1 MKVDAAA
8 RLIGAALTSAALL
21 LPGCGGGDPVPAIVA
36 TAVDDHGPIFRRL
49 QVTLSEPG
57 EVDVEYGAA
66 GSEWLRVTSVA
77 QATQHALVLPRL
89 RERQTYTFRVRARA
103 APGAAESTAEGS
115 FATGDLPEDVRAIG
129 FAPSGVASA
138 PLHFLSMRSTFTGGL
153 IVDAQGRVVWYGRT
167 PSTPLGA
174 ARRANGHW
182 VLLFGGGAGAG
193 LIEFSALGEVVHRI
207 DASALPVGQR
217 IHHGVTATPQDTLLF
232 LAFDPREIDGQV
244 RNGEALWEW
253 NPPTGAL
260 NKRWSA
266 FDFIDPRVEFGARSV
281 PEDWLHANSVSI
293 GPRSNIVVSLH
304 YLDQVISLASDFGA
318 IEWRLGGARS
328 TFAVDPVQASSGQ
341 HSAFEV
347 ATNRVLM
354 FDNGV
359 ARADGSRFSRAIE
372 FALDPSSGSVATAWE
387 YRPDP
392 TIWAPIFGSVR
403 RLPNGHSV
411 VAFGAPPGQLGATG
425 PVVLHEVSPSGQRL
439 WSLLLSLPPGG
450 GIFQADPIT
459 SVAGEEVEVT
469 SSMAVL
475 LVTWMAS
482 RCSHPGEQQQILPL
496 WHYLTRLAF
505 ARRRRYAAF
514 A

>member
-1 MKVDAAA
+1 MKVNAAA
-8 RLIGAALTSAALL
+8 RLIGAALTSAAALL
-21 LPGCGGGDPVPAIVA
+21 LPGCGGGDPVLAIVA
-36 TAVDDHGPIFRRL
+36 TSVDDHGPVFKRL
-49 QVTLSEPG
+49 EVTLSEPG
-57 EVDVEYGAA
+57 EVDVEYGAT
-66 GSEWLRVTSVA
+66 GSERLRVTSVA

-167 PSTPLGA
+167 PSTPAGA
-174 ARRANGHW
+174 VRRANGHW
-182 VLLFGGGAGAG
+182 VLLFGGGPGAG
-193 LIEFSALGEVVHRI
+193 LIEFSALGEVVHRL
-207 DASALPVGQR
+207 DASALPAGQR

-318 IEWRLGGARS
+318 IEWRLGGVRS

-359 ARADGSRFSRAIE
+359 VRADGSRFSRAIE
-372 FALDPSSGSVATAWE
+372 LALDPSSGSVATAWE

-411 VAFGAPPGQLGATG
+411 VAFGAAPGQLGATG
-425 PVVLHEVSPSGQRL
+425 PVVLHEVSPSGERL
-439 WSLLLSLPPGG
+439 WSLLLSLSPGG

-459 SVAGEEVEVT
+459 SVAGEVISTTE
-469 SSMAVL
+469 
-475 LVTWMAS
+475 
-482 RCSHPGEQQQILPL
+482 
-496 WHYLTRLAF
+496 
-505 ARRRRYAAF
+505 
-514 A
+514 

>member
-1 MKVDAAA
+1 MKVNAAA
-8 RLIGAALTSAALL
+8 RLIGAPLISAALL
-21 LPGCGGGDPVPAIVA
+21 LSGCGGGAPAPTIVA
-36 TAVDDHGPIFRRL
+36 TAVDVHGPIFRRL

-66 GSEWLRVTSVA
+66 GSERLRVTSAA
-77 QATQHALVLPRL
+77 QVTQHSLVLARL

-115 FATGDLPEDVRAIG
+115 FATGDLPEDIRAIG

-167 PSTPLGA
+167 PNAPLGA
-174 ARRANGHW
+174 ARRANGNW

-193 LIEFSALGEVVHRI
+193 LIEFSALGEVVHRL
-207 DASALPVGQR
+207 DASALPAGQR

-232 LAFDPREIDGQV
+232 LAFDPREVDGKV

-260 NKRWSA
+260 EKRWSA
-266 FDFIDPRVEFGARSV
+266 FDSIDPRVESGARSV
-281 PEDWLHANSVSI
+281 PEDWLHGNSVSI
-293 GPRSNIVVSLH
+293 GPRGNIVVSLH
-304 YLDQVISLASDFGA
+304 FLDQVISLASDFGA

-328 TFAVDPVQASSGQ
+328 TFAVDPAQASSGQ

-347 ATNRVLM
+347 ATNRVLI

-372 FALDPSSGSVATAWE
+372 LAIDPSGGSVATAWE

-392 TIWAPIFGSVR
+392 PIWAPIFGSVR

-411 VAFGAPPGQLGATG
+411 VAFGAPAGQMGATG
-425 PVVLHEVSPSGQRL
+425 PVVVHEVSPSRQRL

-459 SVAGEEVEVT
+459 SVAGEVISTAE
-469 SSMAVL
+469 
-475 LVTWMAS
+475 
-482 RCSHPGEQQQILPL
+482 
-496 WHYLTRLAF
+496 
-505 ARRRRYAAF
+505 
-514 A
+514 

>member
-1 MKVDAAA
+1 MKVNAAA

-21 LPGCGGGDPVPAIVA
+21 LPGCGGGGDPAPEIVA

-57 EVDVEYGAA
+57 EVDVEYGAD
-66 GSEWLRVTSVA
+66 GSERLRVTSVVH
-77 QATQHALVLPRL
+77 ATQHALILPRL

-103 APGAAESTAEGS
+103 APGAAESTAEGR

-129 FAPSGVASA
+129 FASSGVATA
-138 PLHFLSMRSTFTGGL
+138 PLYFLSVRSTFNGGL
-153 IVDAQGRVVWYGRT
+153 IVDTQGRVIWYGRT
-167 PSTPLGA
+167 PNAPLAA

-193 LIEFSALGEVVHRI
+193 LIEFSALGEVVHRL
-207 DASALPVGQR
+207 DASALPAGQR

-232 LAFDPREIDGQV
+232 LTFDPRVVDGQV

-253 NPPTGAL
+253 DPSTGAL
-260 NKRWSA
+260 NKRWTA
-266 FDFIDPRVEFGARSV
+266 FDFIDPRVESGARSV

-293 GPRSNIVVSLH
+293 GPRGNIVVSLH
-304 YLDQVISLASDFGA
+304 FLDQVISLASDFGS

-328 TFAVDPVQASSGQ
+328 TFAVDSVQASSGQ
-341 HSAFEV
+341 HSVLEV
-347 ATNRVLM
+347 ATDRVLL

-372 FALDPSSGSVATAWE
+372 FALDPNSGRVATAWE

-403 RLPNGHSV
+403 HLPNGHRV
-411 VAFGAPPGQLGATG
+411 VAFGAPPGQLGASG
-425 PVVLHEVSPSGQRL
+425 PVVLHEVSASGQRL
-439 WSLLLSLPPGG
+439 GSLLLTLPPGG
-450 GIFQADPIT
+450 GLFQADPIT
-459 SVAGEEVEVT
+459 SVAGEVISTTE
-469 SSMAVL
+469 
-475 LVTWMAS
+475 
-482 RCSHPGEQQQILPL
+482 
-496 WHYLTRLAF
+496 
-505 ARRRRYAAF
+505 
-514 A
+514 

>member
-1 MKVDAAA
+1 M
-8 RLIGAALTSAALL
+8 
-21 LPGCGGGDPVPAIVA
+21 
-36 TAVDDHGPIFRRL
+36 
-49 QVTLSEPG
+49 
-57 EVDVEYGAA
+57 
-66 GSEWLRVTSVA
+66 
-77 QATQHALVLPRL
+77 
-89 RERQTYTFRVRARA
+89 
-103 APGAAESTAEGS
+103 
-115 FATGDLPEDVRAIG
+115 PEDVRAIG

-138 PLHFLSMRSTFTGGL
+138 PLYFLSVRSTFTGGL
-153 IVDAQGRVVWYGRT
+153 IVDAQGHVVWYGRT
-167 PSTPLGA
+167 PTAPAGA

-182 VLLFGGGAGAG
+182 VLLFGGVAGAG
-193 LIEFSALGEVVHRI
+193 LIEFSALGEMVHRL
-207 DASALPVGQR
+207 DASALPAGQR

-232 LAFDPREIDGQV
+232 LAFDPRDVEGQV

-266 FDFIDPRVEFGARSV
+266 FDFIDPRLESGARSV

-293 GPRSNIVVSLH
+293 GPRGNIVVSLH
-304 YLDQVISLASDFGA
+304 FLDQVISLASDFGA

-328 TFAVDPVQASSGQ
+328 TFAVDPMQASSGQ
-341 HSAFEV
+341 HSTSEV
-347 ATNRVLM
+347 ATNRVLI

-372 FALDPSSGSVATAWE
+372 FALDQSSGSVATAWE

-425 PVVLHEVSPSGQRL
+425 PLVLHEVSPSGQRL
-439 WSLLLSLPPGG
+439 WSLLVNPPGG

-459 SVAGEEVEVT
+459 SVAGEVVSTTE
-469 SSMAVL
+469 
-475 LVTWMAS
+475 
-482 RCSHPGEQQQILPL
+482 
-496 WHYLTRLAF
+496 
-505 ARRRRYAAF
+505 
-514 A
+514 

>member
-1 MKVDAAA
+1 MA
-8 RLIGAALTSAALL
+8 AALL
-21 LPGCGGGDPVPAIVA
+21 CSCGDGDPAPAIVA

-57 EVDVEYGAA
+57 EIDVEYGAA
-66 GSEWLRVTSVA
+66 GSERLRVTSVA
-77 QATQHALVLPRL
+77 QVTQHALVLPRL
-89 RERQTYTFRVRARA
+89 RERQSYTFRVRARA

-115 FATGDLPEDVRAIG
+115 FVTGDVPDDVRVIG
-129 FAPSGVASA
+129 FAPSGVPSA

-167 PSTPLGA
+167 PSAPLGA

-182 VLLFGGGAGAG
+182 VLLFGGGPGAG
-193 LIEFSALGEVVHRI
+193 LIEFSALGEVVHRL
-207 DASALPVGQR
+207 DASALPAGQR
-217 IHHGVTATPQDTLLF
+217 IHHGITATPQDTLLF
-232 LAFDPREIDGQV
+232 VAFDPREIDGQV

-253 NPPTGAL
+253 NPETGAL
-260 NKRWSA
+260 DKRWSA
-266 FDFIDPRVEFGARSV
+266 FDFIDPRVEFAPRSV

-293 GPRSNIVVSLH
+293 GPRGNIVVSLH
-304 YLDQVISLASDFGA
+304 FLDQVISLASDFRA

-328 TFAVDPVQASSGQ
+328 TFTGGTVNGSSGQ
-341 HSAFEV
+341 HSALEV

-372 FALDPSSGSVATAWE
+372 FALDPGSGSVVTAWE

-392 TIWAPIFGSVR
+392 TIWAPVFGSVR

-411 VAFGAPPGQLGATG
+411 VAFGAPPGQMGATG
-425 PVVLHEVSPSGQRL
+425 PVVLHEMSAAGQQL
-439 WSLLLSLPPGG
+439 WSLLLSLPFGG

-459 SVAGEEVEVT
+459 SVAGEVPAPELMT
-469 SSMAVL
+469 N
-475 LVTWMAS
+475 
-482 RCSHPGEQQQILPL
+482 
-496 WHYLTRLAF
+496 
-505 ARRRRYAAF
+505 
-514 A
+514 

>member
-1 MKVDAAA
+1 LQEALLVKVNAAA

-21 LPGCGGGDPVPAIVA
+21 LLGCGGGDPVLAVVA
-36 TAVDDHGPIFRRL
+36 TAVDDRGPIFRRL

-66 GSEWLRVTSVA
+66 GSERLRVTSGA
-77 QATQHALVLPRL
+77 RATQHALVLPRL
-89 RERQTYTFRVRARA
+89 RERQTYTFHVRARA
-103 APGAAESTAEGS
+103 APGAAESKAEGS
-115 FATGDLPEDVRAIG
+115 FATGNLPEDVRAIG
-129 FAPSGVASA
+129 FGPSGVASA

-153 IVDAQGRVVWYGRT
+153 IVDAQGHVVWYGRT
-167 PSTPLGA
+167 PNAPLGA

-193 LIEFSALGEVVHRI
+193 LIEFSALGEVVHRL
-207 DASALPVGQR
+207 DASALPPGQR

-232 LAFDPREIDGQV
+232 LAFDPREVNGQV

-253 NPPTGAL
+253 NPATGAL

-266 FDFIDPRVEFGARSV
+266 FDFIDPRVESGARSV

-293 GPRSNIVVSLH
+293 GPRGNVVVSLH
-304 YLDQVISLASDFGA
+304 YLDQVLSLTSDFGA
-318 IEWRLGGARS
+318 IEWRLGGVRS

-347 ATNRVLM
+347 TTNRVLM

-359 ARADGSRFSRAIE
+359 ARTDGSRFSRAIE
-372 FALDPSSGSVATAWE
+372 LALDPSRGSVATAWE
-387 YRPDP
+387 YRSDP
-392 TIWAPIFGSVR
+392 IWAPVFGSVR

-411 VAFGAPPGQLGATG
+411 VAFGAAPGQFGATG

-439 WSLLLSLPPGG
+439 WSLLLTLPPGG

-459 SVAGEEVEVT
+459 SVAGEVT
-469 SSMAVL
+469 
-475 LVTWMAS
+475 TTT
-482 RCSHPGEQQQILPL
+482 E
-496 WHYLTRLAF
+496 
-505 ARRRRYAAF
+505 
-514 A
+514 